1 MKNLSR
7 AAVYK
12 YMDLRREEDSASTV
26 NSEARIIRC
35 MLNKAVDW
43 ELLNYNLV
51 HRLKLFPEPPKRN
64 VRLTPEQAAIL
75 IDRLP
80 DKTADIVEFAI
91 YSGFRK
97 SNIYDMKIEQ
107 IQFNTAN
114 QTAEIELEIKGGRFE
129 VFPVCPHAVSIL
141 RANIGNRKI
150 GYVFLNPKTGKPFK
164 DIHRAFNTAVKEL
177 GLKVNGT
184 KLRIHDLRHI
194 VPTWLHQQGI
204 GDDIL
209 QQLLGHRDR
218 KTTDRYI
225 TRNRAAVAGVLSLIP
240 QIRKRPQD
248 PGKLTLLTG

>member
-1 MKNLSR
+1 MFAKI
-7 AAVYK
+7 
-12 YMDLRREEDSASTV
+12 EE
-26 NSEARIIRC
+26 
-35 MLNKAVDW
+35 
-43 ELLNYNLV
+43 
-51 HRLKLFPEPPKRN
+51 P
-64 VRLTPEQAAIL
+64 

-114 QTAEIELEIKGGRFE
+114 QTMEIELEIKGGRFE
-129 VFPVCPHAVSIL
+129 VFPVCPHAASIL

-177 GLKVNGT
+177 GLMVNGT

-218 KTTDRYI
+218 KTT
-225 TRNRAAVAGVLSLIP
+225 
-240 QIRKRPQD
+240 RPVHYAKQSSSCRS
-248 PGKLTLLTG
+248 PFPYPSNQKTSARSG

>member
-1 MKNLSR
+1 
-7 AAVYK
+7 
-12 YMDLRREEDSASTV
+12 
-26 NSEARIIRC
+26 
-35 MLNKAVDW
+35 
-43 ELLNYNLV
+43 
-51 HRLKLFPEPPKRN
+51 
-64 VRLTPEQAAIL
+64 
-75 IDRLP
+75 
-80 DKTADIVEFAI
+80 
-91 YSGFRK
+91 
-97 SNIYDMKIEQ
+97 MKIEQ

-129 VFPVCPHAVSIL
+129 VFPVCPHAASIL

-150 GYVFLNPKTGKPFK
+150 GYVFLNPKTAKPFK

-177 GLKVNGT
+177 GLMVNGT

-218 KTTDRYI
+218 ATTDRYI